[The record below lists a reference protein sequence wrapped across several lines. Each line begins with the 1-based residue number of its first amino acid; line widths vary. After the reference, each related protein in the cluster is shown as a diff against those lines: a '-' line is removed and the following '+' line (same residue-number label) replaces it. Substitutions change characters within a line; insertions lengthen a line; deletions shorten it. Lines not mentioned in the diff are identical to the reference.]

1 LIQVNDR
8 LAQLKLDVEQIH
20 DMVVGDNNDENLD

>member
-8 LAQLKLDVEQIH
+8 LAQLELDVEQIL